1 MEAAAIG
8 RREAGGGP
16 AREKGPEDLGQ
27 AVTVAAK
34 VPFGKHRYWR
44 GPGAARAGDQD
55 PGKVM
60 LRRNRAF
67 ARL

>member
-8 RREAGGGP
+8 RREAWGGP

-44 GPGAARAGDQD
+44 VPGAARAETRT
-55 PGKVM
+55 PG
-60 LRRNRAF
+60 R
-67 ARL
+67 

>member
-44 GPGAARAGDQD
+44 VPGAARAETRT
-55 PGKVM
+55 PG
-60 LRRNRAF
+60 R
-67 ARL
+67 